1 MPRSS
6 PTAIRHARPG
16 FTLIELLVVIAIIA
30 VLIGLL
36 LPAVQ
41 KVREAAAKTKCQNNL
56 KQYGVAFHNYH
67 GVAGSFPY
75 AAKTNPRT
83 VWVVLLWPYLE
94 QDSLY
99 RTYRFD
105 LHFHEQPNDVRFN
118 GVSGFNAAGSYA
130 NPPAATTTAQLEAVR
145 GGKWPY
151 TQTPSIYYCP
161 SDDPGAFYTALVDQ
175 IPRAKGNY
183 AINWGPIRQG
193 SDLPATIDPLYVNS
207 KPTGWSPFGFT
218 DFFSGTRPRISRV
231 TDFYDGTSET
241 MLLSEMIIAPVTDR
255 DHRGDML
262 NDDVPATMFM
272 TLNTPNSSV
281 PDWVRNGYCS
291 ANVDPANPCVNATD
305 NWLHKAARSRHTGGV
320 NVLYG
325 DGSVRF
331 VTNSVALNIWQAVS
345 TLNGGEP
352 VGVY

>member
-1 MPRSS
+1 MTRSS
-6 PTAIRHARPG
+6 PVAIRHARSG

-41 KVREAAAKTKCQNNL
+41 KVREAAAKSKCQNNL

-67 GVAGSFPY
+67 GVTGSLPY
-75 AAKTNPRT
+75 AAKSNPRT
-83 VWVVLLWPYLE
+83 VWVPLIWPYVEL
-94 QDSLY
+94 DSLY
-99 RTYRFD
+99 RTYRFEV
-105 LHFHEQPNDVRFN
+105 HFHQQPNDVRFN
-118 GVSGFNAAGSYA
+118 GAGDTNAAGQFL
-130 NPPAATTTAQLEAVR
+130 NPPAATTVSQLEAVR

-161 SDDPGAFYTALVDQ
+161 SDNPGAFYTCLVDQ

-193 SDLPATIDPLYVNS
+193 TDPATVDPNYTAGRIS
-207 KPTGWSPFGFT
+207 GWAPFGYL
-218 DFFSGTRPRISRV
+218 DFKSGLVPRISRL
-231 TDFYDGTSET
+231 TDFQDGTSET
-241 MLLSEMIIAPVTDR
+241 MILSEVIIAPVEDR

-262 NDDVPATMFM
+262 NDDAPATMFM
-272 TLNTPNSSV
+272 TVNTPNSSV

-291 ANVDPANPCVNATD
+291 PNADPANQCVNATD
-305 NWLHKAARSRHTGGV
+305 NLLHKAARSRHSGGV
-320 NVLYG
+320 NVLFG

-331 VTNSVALNIWQAVS
+331 VTNSVPLNIWQAIS
-345 TLNGGEP
+345 TMAGGEA
-352 VGVY
+352 VGPY